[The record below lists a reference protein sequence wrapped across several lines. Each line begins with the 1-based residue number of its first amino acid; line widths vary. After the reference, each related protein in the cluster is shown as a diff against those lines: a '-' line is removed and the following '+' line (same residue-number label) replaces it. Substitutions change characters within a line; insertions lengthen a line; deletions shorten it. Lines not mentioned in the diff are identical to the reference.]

1 MKKLAAIYNTFDGI
15 ELLNGSIRCIEKHV
29 DLLIFINQQ
38 VSNFGEKY
46 WGFDENPIK
55 CDIPFIFY
63 KYDPHSYQGFYNET
77 VKRNIGIKL
86 AREAGCSH
94 FFHIDVDEYYDDFAS
109 AKQQYIDSGK
119 SGSACKIFTYFKRPT
134 LRFETEDGYYV
145 PFIHELKPETSAG
158 ALQYPYHVDPT
169 RRINETDVAL
179 LDVHMHH
186 FSWVRKDIERKARNS
201 SARKNISRGTI
212 MEDYKNQDV
221 GPGFYVRDFD
231 KKLIEVPNQ
240 FNINI

>member
-1 MKKLAAIYNTFDGI
+1 MRLAAIYNVFDGV
-15 ELLNGSIRCIEKHV
+15 ELLNGSINCIKDHV
-29 DLLIFINQQ
+29 DLVIIIHQEE
-38 VSNFGEKY
+38 SNFGEKY
-46 WGFDENPIK
+46 NGLEEYPLEEGVRFIIKKYNPIQ
-55 CDIPFIFY
+55 
-63 KYDPHSYQGFYNET
+63 HGGFYNET
-77 VKRNIGIKL
+77 QKRNEGL
-86 AREAGCSH
+86 AIARQAACTH
-94 FFHIDVDEYYDDFAS
+94 FFHIDVDEYYEDFTA

-119 SGSACKIFTYFKRPT
+119 AGSACRLFTYFKKPT

-145 PFIHELKPETSAG
+145 PFIHELKSGINAG
-158 ALQYPYHVDPT
+158 ALQYPYHADPT